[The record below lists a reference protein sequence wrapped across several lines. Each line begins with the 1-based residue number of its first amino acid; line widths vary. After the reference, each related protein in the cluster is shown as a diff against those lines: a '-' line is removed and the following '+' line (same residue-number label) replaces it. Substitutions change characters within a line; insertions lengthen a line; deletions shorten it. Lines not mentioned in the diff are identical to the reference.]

1 MRTILVVDD
10 EASFREILEFNLKE
24 AGYNVITAANGVEA
38 LERVRRDR
46 PDLVLLDGLLPKMH
60 GFDVCKEIK
69 ADPAV
74 RGTIIII
81 MTAVY
86 KKIQYKYE
94 VKEQFGADDFITK
107 PFDLK
112 DVMAMI
118 GRHLPSEQG

>member
-24 AGYNVITAANGVEA
+24 AGYNVITASNGVEA
-38 LERVRRDR
+38 LDRVRKDH

-60 GFDVCKEIK
+60 GFDVCKAIK
-69 ADPAV
+69 ADPEV
-74 RGTIIII
+74 RGTIVII

-118 GRHLPSEQG
+118 GRHLSPEQM

>member
-24 AGYNVITAANGVEA
+24 AGYRVITASNGAEA
-38 LERVRRDR
+38 LDRVRSDR

-60 GFDVCKEIK
+60 GFDVSKAIK
-69 ADPAV
+69 ADPELK
-74 RGTIIII
+74 GTIVVI

-94 VKEQFGADDFITK
+94 AKEQFGADDFITK

-112 DVMAMI
+112 DVMAI
-118 GRHLPSEQG
+118 IARFLPSAEE